1 MIYHDLQ
8 YYYYSV
14 PVLSTII
21 SIYFVLEHQA
31 MGGIYMFQVNN
42 RNKLMCEIFPKLT
55 IEIPERRWL
64 LMCLFLILNRFHPF
78 SHIVWL
84 FPFLPLI
91 KLMPALVIV
100 YFERCLF
107 EFIFNFSLLWNRFL
121 KAICIVLLN
130 LSLLVNPVN
139 IYLFKVNDS
148 L

>member
-31 MGGIYMFQVNN
+31 VGGNNMFQVNN

-55 IEIPERRWL
+55 IEIPERRWW

-78 SHIVWL
+78 SHIIWL

-91 KLMPALVIV
+91 KLMLALVIV

-107 EFIFNFSLLWNRFL
+107 EFIFSFSLLTL
-121 KAICIVLLN
+121 KSVSESYVYSFIEFVLTRQP
-130 LSLLVNPVN
+130 S
-139 IYLFKVNDS
+139 
-148 L
+148 